1 MGLITGLVTLP
12 LAPVRGVVRL
22 AELIQEQAEQE
33 LYDPIRLRQRLED
46 VALAREAGEI
56 SEEEAAEAE
65 EQLLTLLMNPPTRRG

>member
-22 AELIQEQAEQE
+22 AEFLQEQAEQE

-46 VALAREAGEI
+46 VADARAAGEI
-56 SEEEAAEAE
+56 SEEEAAELE
-65 EQLLTLLMNPPTRRG
+65 EELLTLLMNPPVGRR